1 MEQSPLQSTPVGAF
15 RFNTDSSKME
25 YYDGNQWVNI
35 TSTSPEA
42 QTGGTRGLTFG
53 GIADNTSGGTDVDV
67 ISYFNIATTGN
78 AVDFGNL
85 TEDLYQGAGCASRER
100 ALHFC
105 GRDGSA
111 GANEN
116 IIQYVTIASTGNAVD
131 FGDTTDTRY
140 GHTALSDQTRGLC
153 TFGQNPVQ
161 NNIEYVTIQST
172 GNSIDYG
179 DLTDSGRKN
188 HYGCASPTR
197 GLFFG
202 GRDGSNN
209 YEKNIDYVTIQT
221 TGNAADFGDLGA
233 LWFGGGAA
241 SNAVRAVYGGGQIA
255 PAKTNIIE
263 YVTIATLSNALDFG
277 DLTAARIYMGTA
289 SSSTR
294 AVWFGGHNDTPAD
307 DTELNTMDYV
317 QIPSTGNATDF
328 GDLLSALT
336 SIAGASNG
344 HGGLG

>member
-1 MEQSPLQSTPVGAF
+1 MTQRPPLQPTPVGAF
-15 RFNTDSSKME
+15 RFNTDSSKLE

-35 TSTSPEA
+35 TSDSPEK
-42 QTGGTRGLTFG
+42 QTGGARGLTFG
-53 GIADNTSGGTDVDV
+53 GINGSTDIDV

-85 TEDLYQGAGCASRER
+85 TEDLYAGAAAASRER
-100 ALHFC
+100 ALHFG
-105 GRDGSA
+105 GRDASA
-111 GANEN
+111 GTNEN

-140 GHTALSDQTRGLC
+140 GHTALSDQTRALC
-153 TFGQNPVQ
+153 TFGQNPVS

-197 GLFFG
+197 GLFFA

-221 TGNAADFGDLGA
+221 TGNAADFGDLGN

-241 SNAVRAVYGGGQIA
+241 SNAVRAVYGGGQIS
-255 PAKTNIIE
+255 PTKTNTIE
-263 YVTIATLSNALDFG
+263 YVTIASTGNALNFG
-277 DLTAARIYMGTA
+277 DLTAARIYLGSA

-294 AVWFGGHNDTPAD
+294 AVWFGGHTDTPAD

-317 QIPSTGNATDF
+317 QIPSTGNAIDF
-328 GDLLSALT
+328 GDLLSVIT
-336 SIAGASNG
+336 SITGTSNG